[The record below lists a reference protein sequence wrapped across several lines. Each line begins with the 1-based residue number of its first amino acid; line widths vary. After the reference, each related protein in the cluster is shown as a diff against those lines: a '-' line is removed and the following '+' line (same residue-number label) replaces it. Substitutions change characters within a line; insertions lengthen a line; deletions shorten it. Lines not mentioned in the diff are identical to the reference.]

1 MLAFFFFFPP
11 FFDSLPACLGC
22 VQLDSSQRTH
32 IQTFYGWM
40 IPTYFTLS
48 SVIFVKLGCYNAIYS
63 LVIQDG
69 DGRIRRE
76 KIQNALLF
84 VLLGVVIEKGLASLL
99 VYMCGLIV
107 VGASFRRLA
116 NMYLCVFL
124 FVTFLYIHAFI
135 HIIWK
140 RLWFCDR
147 QE

>member
-1 MLAFFFFFPP
+1 MTGAGVYGEAGVEHTHTHILKIFDDDASHCSTAPFVCSSYHVGFLLFFSP

-69 DGRIRRE
+69 DGHIRRE
-76 KIQNALLF
+76 KIQNALPLSC
-84 VLLGVVIEKGLASLL
+84 LEL
-99 VYMCGLIV
+99 
-107 VGASFRRLA
+107 
-116 NMYLCVFL
+116 
-124 FVTFLYIHAFI
+124 
-135 HIIWK
+135 
-140 RLWFCDR
+140 
-147 QE
+147 